1 MHSNKYTIGF
11 MTIVTVILGSF
22 LSVAAGSLKE
32 IQELNVE
39 NDSKKN
45 ILSCLGYKEDPK
57 NPWGADDIQNIF
69 NKNITAVVLDINGK
83 STDLDPKTIDA
94 ETDEKNFPIYIS
106 KIDDKINGYAIPIS
120 GKGLWST
127 LYGFF
132 AIEPDGVTAKGIT
145 FYAHKETPG
154 LGRRSRQ
161 SLVPR

>member
-45 ILSCLGYKEDPK
+45 ILSCLGFKEDPK
-57 NPWGADDIQNIF
+57 NPWEADEIQNIF
-69 NKNITAVVLDINGK
+69 NKNITAIVLDINGNK
-83 STDLDPKTIDA
+83 TDIDPKTIDA
-94 ETDEKNFPIYIS
+94 ETDENNFPIYIS
-106 KIDDKINGYAIPIS
+106 KVDNEIKGYAIPIS

-132 AIEPDGVTAKGIT
+132 AIEPDGITAKGIT

-154 LGRRSRQ
+154 LGGGR
-161 SLVPR
+161 

>member
-1 MHSNKYTIGF
+1 MHSNKYTLGF

-45 ILSCLGYKEDPK
+45 ILSCLGFKEDPK
-57 NPWGADDIQNIF
+57 NPWGADEIQNIF
-69 NKNITAVVLDINGK
+69 NKNITAIALDNNGNK
-83 STDLDPKTIDA
+83 TEIDPKTIDA
-94 ETDEKNFPIYIS
+94 ETDENNFPIYIS
-106 KIDDKINGYAIPIS
+106 KVDNEVKGYAIPIS

-132 AIEPDGVTAKGIT
+132 AI
-145 FYAHKETPG
+145 
-154 LGRRSRQ
+154 
-161 SLVPR
+161 